1 MIIKNIQKYNMNN
14 KIYNNNL
21 MINIIDNKVV
31 NQEN

>member
-31 NQEN
+31 N

>member
-1 MIIKNIQKYNMNN
+1 MIMKNIQIYNMNN

-31 NQEN
+31 N